1 MRIGL
6 EVLVDLKCLLQEHGA
21 LQVKLYKTSILDKG
35 MRQQDACHVPQQM
48 INNNCTLATISGNI
62 ALESFSLFIY
72 ASIMYI
78 CTLSL

>member
-21 LQVKLYKTSILDKG
+21 LQVKLYKTSMLDKG
-35 MRQQDACHVPQQM
+35 MSQQAACHVPQQM
-48 INNNCTLATISGNI
+48 INNNRTLATISGNI